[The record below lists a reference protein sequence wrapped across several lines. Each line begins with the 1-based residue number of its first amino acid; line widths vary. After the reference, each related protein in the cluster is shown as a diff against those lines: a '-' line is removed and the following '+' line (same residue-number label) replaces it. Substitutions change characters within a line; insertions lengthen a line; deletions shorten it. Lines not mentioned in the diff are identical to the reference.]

1 MAPMKPSIE
10 AQPWFLPFFLVAW
23 VAAMTYVTAYLA
35 MAVRYRRLTGQ
46 EPSDWVS
53 VFFDPAT
60 RHYFRW
66 MFTDQHRAV
75 GDAGLSRHVYW
86 VRGLFLV
93 AAILMAA
100 FFLAIFT
107 PR

>member
-1 MAPMKPSIE
+1 MKSSIE

-23 VAAMTYVTAYLA
+23 VAAMAYVTTYLG
-35 MAVRYRRLTGQ
+35 MVVRYRRRTGQ
-46 EPSDWVS
+46 GPSDWVW
-53 VFFDPAT
+53 VFFDPGT

-75 GDAGLSRHVYW
+75 GDAGLSRHVYGA
-86 VRGLFLV
+86 RGLFMV
-93 AAILMAA
+93 AVILMAA